1 MCRNGVWAV
10 NIHHHGSIRT
20 GDNLI
25 VWTRVPWVL
34 IHVWM
39 SIFTLLSKIA
49 KDDLSP
55 RDGEGPVC
63 PLGHL
68 PADLPHV
75 AGPGAREGCG
85 RGGSPQVVGLAR
97 ALHGHRANAG
107 VPMIG
112 LHGYTMV
119 TISIGASKEHSSFPW
134 LIRFY
139 DIINIVFCSIPRNNS
154 FLLSGRH
161 PF

>member
-1 MCRNGVWAV
+1 
-10 NIHHHGSIRT
+10 
-20 GDNLI
+20 
-25 VWTRVPWVL
+25 
-34 IHVWM
+34 M

-119 TISIGASKEHSSFPW
+119 TISIGANLSDACLSARLLPLPSS
-134 LIRFY
+134 
-139 DIINIVFCSIPRNNS
+139 
-154 FLLSGRH
+154 LLRLALLN
-161 PF
+161 

>member
-1 MCRNGVWAV
+1 MCRNKIVFW
-10 NIHHHGSIRT
+10 N
-20 GDNLI
+20 DLI
-25 VWTRVPWVL
+25 YNVYKKKKKKFLRKACD
-34 IHVWM
+34 M
-39 SIFTLLSKIA
+39 YSY
-49 KDDLSP
+49 DDLSP

-63 PLGHL
+63 SLGHL

-119 TISIGASKEHSSFPW
+119 AISIGAY
-134 LIRFY
+134 IQ
-139 DIINIVFCSIPRNNS
+139 
-154 FLLSGRH
+154 
-161 PF
+161 

>member
-1 MCRNGVWAV
+1 MY
-10 NIHHHGSIRT
+10 SY
-20 GDNLI
+20 
-25 VWTRVPWVL
+25 
-34 IHVWM
+34 
-39 SIFTLLSKIA
+39 
-49 KDDLSP
+49 DDLSP

-63 PLGHL
+63 SLGHL

-85 RGGSPQVVGLAR
+85 RGRSPQVVGLAR

-119 TISIGASKEHSSFPW
+119 TISIGAYNNKRAKMVHV
-134 LIRFY
+134 IY
-139 DIINIVFCSIPRNNS
+139 DILIFGLTCNLG
-154 FLLSGRH
+154 FL
-161 PF
+161 

>member
-1 MCRNGVWAV
+1 
-10 NIHHHGSIRT
+10 
-20 GDNLI
+20 
-25 VWTRVPWVL
+25 
-34 IHVWM
+34 M
-39 SIFTLLSKIA
+39 SIFTFLSEIA

-63 PLGHL
+63 SLGHL

-85 RGGSPQVVGLAR
+85 RGRSPQVVGLAR

-119 TISIGASKEHSSFPW
+119 TISIGASKKHSPFPW
-134 LIRFY
+134 LIGFY
-139 DIINIVFCSIPRNNS
+139 YIINIVFRSFPWNNS
-154 FLLSGRH
+154 FLLGGRH
-161 PF
+161 LF